1 MLSKTADNAYPSTLD
16 LEAVNEKA
24 ELREFASLQNGNVEH
39 EEEEE
44 ETVAYPEVIPEE
56 ERMKPIPRS
65 AFSQHVKEMHRERE
79 KGFELEYH
87 SLASPKVYPHFI
99 AKLDCN
105 GPKNRFANIYPF
117 DDSRVVLSVLDGIEG
132 SDYINASFIDG
143 YNRQNAYIAAQ
154 GTGIQSF
161 IL

>member
-1 MLSKTADNAYPSTLD
+1 MTKLY
-16 LEAVNEKA
+16 
-24 ELREFASLQNGNVEH
+24 LQG
-39 EEEEE
+39 
-44 ETVAYPEVIPEE
+44 EE

-143 YNRQNAYIAAQ
+143 YNRRDAYIAAQ